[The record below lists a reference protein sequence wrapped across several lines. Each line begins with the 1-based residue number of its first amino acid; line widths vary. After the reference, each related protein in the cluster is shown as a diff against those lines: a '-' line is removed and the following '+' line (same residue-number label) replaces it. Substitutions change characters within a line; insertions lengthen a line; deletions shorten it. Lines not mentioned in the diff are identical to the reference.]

1 MCQDKYMER
10 EHGKVWGAIR
20 NTVEPDQKRS
30 EEATVTTL
38 KIQVSKIYLFTK
50 KMEST
55 VRVSIR

>member
-1 MCQDKYMER
+1 MSQDKYMER